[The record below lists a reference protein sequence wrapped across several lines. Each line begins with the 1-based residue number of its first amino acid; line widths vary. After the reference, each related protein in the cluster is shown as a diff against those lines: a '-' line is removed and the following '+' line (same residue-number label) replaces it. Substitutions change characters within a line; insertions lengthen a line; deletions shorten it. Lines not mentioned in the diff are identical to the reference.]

1 MLVEGSYLAEHLAE
15 ENALTERGKKSV
27 PNQVSRTLLG
37 TNRKKRLYVWK
48 NKYPR
53 QESHGEKHG
62 EKFSGQQRATAGE
75 SLLYSFI
82 DNKFE
87 ILA

>member
-48 NKYPR
+48 KQVPP
-53 QESHGEKHG
+53 
-62 EKFSGQQRATAGE
+62 AV
-75 SLLYSFI
+75 
-82 DNKFE
+82 FE
-87 ILA
+87 A